1 MLRYAALLA
10 VPYPLLHL
18 ILLFGVGMMQCYSP
32 CEGGSSHVLLQTTSG
47 KVPDTSDCWVSISGS
62 GSSTSFVC
70 RADKPQQNRNAGTVK
85 PFGLQNW
92 VNIATT
98 DTLFLF
104 ICQET
109 ARQTVRSSES
119 SANRERRTT
128 SIAAKNV
135 WLQSAESAPNK
146 S

>member
-1 MLRYAALLA
+1 MLRYAALIA
-10 VPYPLLHL
+10 VPYPVLHL

-32 CEGGSSHVLLQTTSG
+32 CEGG
-47 KVPDTSDCWVSISGS
+47 KVPDTSDCWVSISDS

-92 VNIATT
+92 INIATT

-109 ARQTVRSSES
+109 ARQTGSLYGSLGFSKR
-119 SANRERRTT
+119 NG
-128 SIAAKNV
+128 
-135 WLQSAESAPNK
+135 
-146 S
+146 